1 MAAGERNL
9 DMRFRRGKAPEHL
22 PKVDK
27 KEDAPDSNPTGK
39 AAFEKLKDVLPRIM
53 ALDLIDQVAPA
64 KCCVCCC
71 SKGLLKA
78 KTEHLGVAAKLVAS
92 ASDLDAMAAGERNL
106 DMLRG
111 WRAEVFGDEAKR
123 LCQGE
128 IGLVA
133 KGRVVTTFELPK

>member
-1 MAAGERNL
+1 MLR
-9 DMRFRRGKAPEHL
+9 
-22 PKVDK
+22 V
-27 KEDAPDSNPTGK
+27 
-39 AAFEKLKDVLPRIM
+39 
-53 ALDLIDQVAPA
+53 
-64 KCCVCCC
+64 
-71 SKGLLKA
+71 LLKA

-92 ASDLDAMAAGERNL
+92 ASDLDAMAAGERDL

-133 KGRVVTTFELPK
+133 RDALSQPLNFPSDQGRIDRLFVSPIITILRMPSSVPVDRNLPAVS

>member
-1 MAAGERNL
+1 
-9 DMRFRRGKAPEHL
+9 MRVGGRHPDQFLQAREAQTSGK
-22 PKVDK
+22 D
-27 KEDAPDSNPTGK
+27 T
-39 AAFEKLKDVLPRIM
+39 
-53 ALDLIDQVAPA
+53 
-64 KCCVCCC
+64 
-71 SKGLLKA
+71 
-78 KTEHLGVAAKLVAS
+78 
-92 ASDLDAMAAGERNL
+92 SDLDAMAAGERNL

>member
-1 MAAGERNL
+1 
-9 DMRFRRGKAPEHL
+9 
-22 PKVDK
+22 
-27 KEDAPDSNPTGK
+27 
-39 AAFEKLKDVLPRIM
+39 
-53 ALDLIDQVAPA
+53 
-64 KCCVCCC
+64 
-71 SKGLLKA
+71 
-78 KTEHLGVAAKLVAS
+78 
-92 ASDLDAMAAGERNL
+92 MAAGERNL

>member
-1 MAAGERNL
+1 M
-9 DMRFRRGKAPEHL
+9 
-22 PKVDK
+22 DK
-27 KEDAPDSNPTGK
+27 KEDAPDSNP
-39 AAFEKLKDVLPRIM
+39 
-53 ALDLIDQVAPA
+53 ALSEMLRV
-64 KCCVCCC
+64 
-71 SKGLLKA
+71 LLKA

-92 ASDLDAMAAGERNL
+92 AADLDAMAAGERNL

-111 WRAEVFGDEAKR
+111 WRAEVFGDEAKL